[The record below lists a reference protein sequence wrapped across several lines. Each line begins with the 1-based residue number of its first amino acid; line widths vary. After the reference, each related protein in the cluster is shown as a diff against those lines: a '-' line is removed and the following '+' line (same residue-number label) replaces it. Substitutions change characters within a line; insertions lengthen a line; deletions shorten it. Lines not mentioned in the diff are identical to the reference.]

1 MKTYIDNLLPRIK
14 QYSQDLDRKEIFIDI
29 PWITIDEDLNKSK
42 YIFKRNGELV
52 MSSNGQVKIGKWEYL
67 SPAKSLLVDRIEDK
81 ILLNQYFADTAVMA
95 LKLDNTEKSFILANE
110 LIIPDFNVS
119 DYLNKLY
126 YRKNNIGTIKLKND
140 LLLEIVNLG
149 YGITNNA
156 VTINGQHVEDG
167 ILENSEDERK
177 FEIKNSHIS
186 RALIDVIYK
195 TDKGDL
201 LIEEEIN
208 WGYTYGDKVF
218 LNLGIAPDGKYR
230 LSFMKRLYVRNGR
243 IVKKIVY
250 NAS

>member
-1 MKTYIDNLLPRIK
+1 
-14 QYSQDLDRKEIFIDI
+14 
-29 PWITIDEDLNKSK
+29 
-42 YIFKRNGELV
+42 
-52 MSSNGQVKIGKWEYL
+52 
-67 SPAKSLLVDRIEDK
+67 
-81 ILLNQYFADTAVMA
+81 
-95 LKLDNTEKSFILANE
+95 
-110 LIIPDFNVS
+110 
-119 DYLNKLY
+119 
-126 YRKNNIGTIKLKND
+126 

-167 ILENSEDERK
+167 IIENSEDERK

-201 LIEEEIN
+201 LIEQEIN
-208 WGYTYGDKVF
+208 WGWTYGDKVF
-218 LNLGIAPDGKYR
+218 KNLSIAPDGKYR
-230 LSFMKRLYVRNGR
+230 LGFMKRLYVRNGR